1 MVGALCDVLLT
12 AERHFLI
19 KVCLINSASKETRTQ
34 STGNEIQSTGNV
46 LVTREVHGTQAVDSG
61 KPSKKQSKR
70 LGNAQP
76 FAKCGAVR
84 PGHNLQNEKG
94 TGY

>member
-1 MVGALCDVLLT
+1 
-12 AERHFLI
+12 
-19 KVCLINSASKETRTQ
+19 
-34 STGNEIQSTGNV
+34 V